1 MAPTSGRNG
10 SVIILKLYKLYI
22 FRILLVMTFH
32 NRSRGF
38 IDVFTNVL
46 YTYYKLYS
54 ESFTKNS
61 YISSKITNN

>member
-10 SVIILKLYKLYI
+10 SVIILKLYI
-22 FRILLVMTFH
+22 FRILLVITFH

-38 IDVFTNVL
+38 IGVFTNVL
-46 YTYYKLYS
+46 YTYYKLYT
-54 ESFTKNS
+54 EGFTKSS

>member
-32 NRSRGF
+32 NTGVHRCFYKCF
-38 IDVFTNVL
+38 IYLLQVIFREFYKKFL
-46 YTYYKLYS
+46 YL
-54 ESFTKNS
+54 FQ
-61 YISSKITNN
+61 NNQ